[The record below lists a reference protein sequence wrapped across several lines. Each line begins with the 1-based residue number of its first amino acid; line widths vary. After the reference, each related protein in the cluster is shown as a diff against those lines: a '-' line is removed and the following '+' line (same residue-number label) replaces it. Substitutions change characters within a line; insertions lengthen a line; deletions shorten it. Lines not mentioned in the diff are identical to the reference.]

1 MIFYLGVCSLFLLQ
15 TSVLQGTFLSLE
27 SSVRSKDKL
36 MEVAWMNQRVI
47 SILNDLISSL
57 FVLESIMV
65 VGMGFWLLS

>member
-1 MIFYLGVCSLFLLQ
+1 
-15 TSVLQGTFLSLE
+15 
-27 SSVRSKDKL
+27 